1 MRLVRTAALLAALLA
16 SLLLSACGGSLG
28 DREREDFLEI
38 RTSLLEREKLSLR
51 ADLRADYGDRV
62 YDYRLSYVGNAEE
75 GVLRIEEPLE
85 LEDVR
90 VELKKGHARL
100 RYGDLMLDTGALAGE
115 ESPVQAFPLMIR
127 AWLRGSVAECWHERM
142 EEEDCTAAE
151 IHLGGA
157 GAETSLVCRV
167 WFRRSDGEP
176 VFAELAA
183 EGRVCLTCRFLP
195 RIEETPEV

>member
-1 MRLVRTAALLAALLA
+1 
-16 SLLLSACGGSLG
+16 
-28 DREREDFLEI
+28 
-38 RTSLLEREKLSLR
+38 
-51 ADLRADYGDRV
+51 
-62 YDYRLSYVGNAEE
+62 
-75 GVLRIEEPLE
+75 
-85 LEDVR
+85 
-90 VELKKGHARL
+90 
-100 RYGDLMLDTGALAGE
+100 MLDTGALAGE

-127 AWLRGSVAECWHERM
+127 AWLRGSVAECWQERM

-183 EGRVCLTCRFLP
+183 EGRVCLACRFLP